1 MIGDVGEEERTEGGG
16 TSAAWRGARGAAEMG
31 RNEQWAPLAVGSS
44 VICHPWRLD
53 SVRTVEGSRLRW
65 CGGCGGGAGS
75 VRDAEDAGGVRTGRG
90 HVVAQPWPAKGIS
103 GWR

>member
-1 MIGDVGEEERTEGGG
+1 MAVAAVIGGAREEERTEGGG

-31 RNEQWAPLAVGSS
+31 GNEQWEARSYAAHGGLTRCAR
-44 VICHPWRLD
+44 WRD
-53 SVRTVEGSRLRW
+53 RD
-65 CGGCGGGAGS
+65 CGGVVDAAEGPGPCGMP
-75 VRDAEDAGGVRTGRG
+75 RTREECG